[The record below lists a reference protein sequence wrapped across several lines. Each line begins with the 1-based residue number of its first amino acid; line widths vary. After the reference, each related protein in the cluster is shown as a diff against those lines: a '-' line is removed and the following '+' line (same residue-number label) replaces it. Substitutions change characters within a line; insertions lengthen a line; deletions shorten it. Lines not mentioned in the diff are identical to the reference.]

1 MAQNQEKAEDFAQWL
16 GDRWS
21 VADQSSS
28 NQQNAVRRVSANQNR
43 EEDYYEGGG
52 VGETKMLK
60 SRARQIL
67 ISEELSSSPKSFEND
82 DDGIIHPYRKKS
94 HNKESYYFQKNQGVG
109 ARMKK
114 GFRSGT
120 DAVGGGVGSVGGV
133 GTKRIGGGGGEK
145 TVEMESLVRTR
156 SSSDSSS
163 FSYGSKSSSN
173 ERITKSDHQG
183 KKRFSSSSNN
193 NTRNDGK
200 NRDNQKRNTATNK
213 MKKRKDKKGIKEEEE
228 EEEGRT
234 GEQEAYDYDEF
245 EISRINVLISHD

>member
-67 ISEELSSSPKSFEND
+67 IK
-82 DDGIIHPYRKKS
+82 
-94 HNKESYYFQKNQGVG
+94 SYYFQKNQGVG

-120 DAVGGGVGSVGGV
+120 DAV
-133 GTKRIGGGGGEK
+133 GEK